1 MSERYPVIRLRSD
14 RNILEIRDGIIF
26 CFFMRQNQQDIAPA
40 VWRALQTYVHA
51 IPPGSLAWYAT
62 EQGDTDPLDA
72 AAWEHIREKILERPE
87 ALGCHVDLSEHE
99 YEACGYNFQ
108 YVGRKIDESI
118 FSRDENATCGIAFTF
133 PTEYLLEH
141 GPAHLRLL
149 AIDISREL
157 PFSSGYASLAFIGQG
172 WLVHSIRSEFLTLLT
187 RYLGLD
193 LYSLDDT
200 SRRIGTGARGAYWLN
215 FLGQPL
221 LGQLGGLDVLR
232 EQLPFPDVSF
242 EALDGD
248 RALLT
253 LGEWPSA
260 LDTREG
266 IQALPYRTLARL
278 LEPYF
283 PKETLPI
290 TNMFD
295 RETMPRWLRRLC
307 Q

>member
-1 MSERYPVIRLRSD
+1 MSERYPAIRLRDES
-14 RNILEIRDGIIF
+14 NILTVRDGIIV
-26 CFFMRQNQQDIAPA
+26 CFFMRRNQQDIAPA
-40 VWRALQTYVHA
+40 VWRALQTYVRA
-51 IPPGSLAWYAT
+51 IPPGSLAWYGT

-72 AAWEHIREKILERPE
+72 TAWQYIREKILERPE
-87 ALGCHVDLSEHE
+87 AVGCHVDLWEHE

-108 YVGRKIDESI
+108 YVGRKIDDPL

-141 GPAHLRLL
+141 GAAHLRAL
-149 AIDISREL
+149 AIELSREL
-157 PFSSGYASLAFIGQG
+157 PFSSGYASLAFLARVRIVYPRQTE
-172 WLVHSIRSEFLTLLT
+172 LHTLLS

-193 LYSLDDT
+193 YYSLDDT
-200 SRRIGTGARGAYWLN
+200 SDAIGTGARGAYWLN

-232 EQLPFPDVSF
+232 QQLPFPEVSF
-242 EALDGD
+242 EQLDSQ

-266 IQALPYRTLARL
+266 PPALPYRTLARL

-283 PKETLPI
+283 PNETFPVRHI
-290 TNMFD
+290 FD